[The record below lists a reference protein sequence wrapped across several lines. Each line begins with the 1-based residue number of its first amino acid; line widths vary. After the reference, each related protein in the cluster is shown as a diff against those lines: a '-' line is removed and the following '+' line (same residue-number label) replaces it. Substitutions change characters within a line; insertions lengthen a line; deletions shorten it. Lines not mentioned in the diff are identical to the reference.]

1 MSNDNRIIH
10 PVEKIIELTKENTSL
25 YERMMGNEKEKVYVV
40 IYANNLAND
49 GKGVLSWDLEL
60 DSKGYEEYNSA
71 VNDYVTSKKEYYNVS
86 EIK

>member
-1 MSNDNRIIH
+1 MQSH
-10 PVEKIIELTKENTSL
+10 HL
-25 YERMMGNEKEKVYVV
+25 YAK
-40 IYANNLAND
+40 NLAND

-71 VNDYVTSKKEYYNVS
+71 VIDYVTSKKEYYNVS